1 MRQEIIKI
9 IDPMTNLETY
19 HYVVKMDS
27 GETTSYILSAN
38 NLAESLMSLGFTS
51 EEADNLIGALNA

>member
-1 MRQEIIKI
+1 MRHEIIKI
-9 IDPMTNLETY
+9 IDPISHLETF
-19 HYVVKMDS
+19 HYIVTMDN
-27 GETTSYILSAN
+27 GQVTSYILSAN